1 MSQDSEENSM
11 NNIKVICRFRPLN
24 EQEKLLTSEPFV
36 KFFEDSQTLSM
47 TSQDDQTGPQFFKF
61 DHVFPS
67 DSSQEDV
74 YNISAKPIIESVLEG
89 FNGTILA
96 YGQTGSGKTYTM
108 FGLNLE
114 ENKTFGIVPRLV
126 ETLFEKIEKAAD
138 HIEFN
143 LKVGYFE
150 IYLEKI
156 KDLLNPSNDNL
167 KVHESST
174 RGVYVSDL
182 TEESIIS
189 DSEIYN
195 LMKIGTENRKVGA
208 TNMNENSSRS
218 HSIFLLT
225 ITQTNLIDFSAKTGK
240 LYLVDLAGSEKVG
253 KTGAKGKRLEEAK
266 NINKSLSIL
275 GLVITAL
282 TDSKSS
288 HVPYRDSK
296 LTRVLQDSLGGNS
309 KTTLIITCSP
319 SAFNQHETISTLR
332 FGIRAKAIK
341 NKPKINREFTVTEL
355 KVLLAKAQEEI
366 IAKNKTILSF
376 QKNIE
381 KHGINYSSSLNDLDQ
396 HEAVFN
402 DFCSEIKSKELYNE
416 ALAELEEL
424 KIQLEKKTENAAK
437 LVQEN
442 QNLVGEASQMKKE
455 AEFFYSQIQDLQ
467 QKLTEANKEII
478 RVKEENTNLSSAL
491 SIMKAEFLNTSK
503 KNALLEQQ
511 IVTKTIDFSEVRYQ
525 LSLKMSNTQI
535 SQLKNDLEN
544 EQKKNAELLKEIEK
558 NDVTIRSLI
567 VQSTQDNKLKLLEE
581 SYKAEKNK

>member
-437 LVQEN
+437 VVQEN

-525 LSLKMSNTQI
+525 LSLKMLNTQI

-558 NDVTIRSLI
+558 NDVTIRNLI
-567 VQSTQDNKLKLLEE
+567 VQSTQDNKFKLLEE

>member
-96 YGQTGSGKTYTM
+96 YGQTGSGKTYTI

-332 FGIRAKAIK
+332 FGIRAK
-341 NKPKINREFTVTEL
+341 
-355 KVLLAKAQEEI
+355 
-366 IAKNKTILSF
+366 
-376 QKNIE
+376 
-381 KHGINYSSSLNDLDQ
+381 
-396 HEAVFN
+396 
-402 DFCSEIKSKELYNE
+402 
-416 ALAELEEL
+416 
-424 KIQLEKKTENAAK
+424 
-437 LVQEN
+437 
-442 QNLVGEASQMKKE
+442 NLQ
-455 AEFFYSQIQDLQ
+455 
-467 QKLTEANKEII
+467 
-478 RVKEENTNLSSAL
+478 
-491 SIMKAEFLNTSK
+491 
-503 KNALLEQQ
+503 
-511 IVTKTIDFSEVRYQ
+511 
-525 LSLKMSNTQI
+525 
-535 SQLKNDLEN
+535 
-544 EQKKNAELLKEIEK
+544 
-558 NDVTIRSLI
+558 
-567 VQSTQDNKLKLLEE
+567 
-581 SYKAEKNK
+581 

>member
-96 YGQTGSGKTYTM
+96 YGQTGSGKTYTI

>member
-558 NDVTIRSLI
+558 NDVTIRNLI
-567 VQSTQDNKLKLLEE
+567 VQSTQDNKFKLLEE